1 MTERIKRHSDNTFR
15 TFNTEK
21 PKINT
26 RTRANKLREG
36 MQFSY
41 KPQIDENSRL
51 MAKKSHR
58 HNTPVYERLYANNPK
73 ASANKNSKSETKN
86 RKASSKNQSSFT
98 LKQYTNEKTRSSQL
112 QLGREDTQASFK
124 QTHSNINDK
133 HLINKFLKE
142 FNKATEGLTIPN
154 NGYLNFNIIEQLM
167 AKLGFGHTSNKEYEK
182 VLIRMFNT
190 LDLQN
195 KRKVHITHLKH
206 FIAGVLNIDLD
217 MKKTS
222 RELQEIY
229 KEYKL
234 LYYIRQS
241 NSDKILRK
249 KQLNKIKRYVHKLAT
264 PTRIKH
270 IDRYTCP
277 SESTFKPKMNKS
289 YIREEEKD
297 VAAKKGLEKDEN
309 DTSKPLKTVRHK
321 KASTMKIIDSL
332 IEKSIERMRKGRED
346 RERKRRM
353 LKTSDNR
360 KHMVF
365 NMNEN
370 KRSPILRIEVNIG
383 GRVEELFVFKT
394 DAARKL
400 AKSLAV
406 KHSNFYIK
414 K

>member
-241 NSDKILRK
+241 NSDKILRE
-249 KQLNKIKRYVHKLAT
+249 KQLTKIKRYVHKLAI

-277 SESTFKPKMNKS
+277 SESIFKP
-289 YIREEEKD
+289 KD
-297 VAAKKGLEKDEN
+297 VAAKKVIEKNEN
-309 DTSKPLKTVRHK
+309 DTNKPLKTVRHK
-321 KASTMKIIDSL
+321 KASTMKVIDSL
-332 IEKSIERMRKGRED
+332 IEKSIERMRKGRKD
-346 RERKRRM
+346 RERKRRI

-360 KHMVF
+360 EHMLF
-365 NMNEN
+365 NMDQNR
-370 KRSPILRIEVNIG
+370 KTPILRIEVNIG

-394 DAARKL
+394 DAARTL

-406 KHSNFYIK
+406 KHSNFCIK